1 MLIFICVWFC
11 KSMDCS
17 LPGSSIHGIFQAK
30 ILEWVAS
37 HFLLQGI
44 FPTHRWNTCLLHL
57 LPWSW
62 ILYHFLK
69 YFYCLLCLFLCV
81 ISLAFWFK
89 IYFSIFKGLYLCLGS
104 YHCNAFY
111 NDISSIQ
118 FSSVQLLSH
127 VCLFATTWLAARQT
141 SLSITNSRNSLRL
154 TSTDLGMPS
163 SHLILCH
170 PFLLLPQIP
179 PSIRVFSKE
188 PTLCMRWPKYWS
200 FSFSIIPSKEH
211 PGLISFRMDW
221 LELLAV
227 QETLKSLLQHNSSK
241 ASSLRCS
248 AFFTVQLSCPY
259 MTTGKTIAL
268 TRWTFVGKSNVSAF
282 EYAI

>member
-81 ISLAFWFK
+81 ISLACWFK

-118 FSSVQLLSH
+118 FSSVQ
-127 VCLFATTWLAARQT
+127 
-141 SLSITNSRNSLRL
+141 SLS
-154 TSTDLGMPS
+154 
-163 SHLILCH
+163 
-170 PFLLLPQIP
+170 
-179 PSIRVFSKE
+179 
-188 PTLCMRWPKYWS
+188 PTLCDPMDCSTPS
-200 FSFSIIPSKEH
+200 FPVYHQLPELAQIHVHRVSGAIQSSHPLSSPSSAFNLSQIQ
-211 PGLISFRMDW
+211 GLFQWVSSSHQVAKILDF
-221 LELLAV
+221 
-227 QETLKSLLQHNSSK
+227 QLQHQ
-241 ASSLRCS
+241 SLQWIFRTN
-248 AFFTVQLSCPY
+248 FL
-259 MTTGKTIAL
+259 
-268 TRWTFVGKSNVSAF
+268 
-282 EYAI
+282 